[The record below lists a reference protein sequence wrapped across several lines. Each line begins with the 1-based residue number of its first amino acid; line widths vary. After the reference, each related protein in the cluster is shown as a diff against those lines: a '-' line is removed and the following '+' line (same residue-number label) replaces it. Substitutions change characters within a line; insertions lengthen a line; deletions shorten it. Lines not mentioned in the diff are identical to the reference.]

1 MAIKIKHSE
10 AVRGALRLSGE
21 SLPVNKALYL
31 RGWDTAEVIVNGEA
45 IKDTNGDAKTFP
57 RVIFDY
63 APLSDAEKG
72 AASLQI
78 KGSTGNFAAQVF
90 LTTLTRRVVSYESDN
105 RPVIIDHVG
114 RFVDVV
120 NSQPSVTEDFAKGMD
135 ALCKALLTEEAGTP
149 WKIIAVPVLKKDRNG
164 KLYPSQYYNMV
175 H

>member
-1 MAIKIKHSE
+1 MAIEIKHSE
-10 AVRGALRLSGE
+10 AVRGALHLRGE
-21 SLPVNKALYL
+21 SLPINEALYL
-31 RGWDTAEVIVNGEA
+31 RGWDTAEVIINGEV
-45 IKDTNGDAKTFP
+45 IKDANGDAKTFP

-78 KGSTGNFAAQVF
+78 NGDTSAAQVF
-90 LTTLTRRVVSYESDN
+90 LTTLTRRVVGYESDN

-135 ALCKALLTEEAGTP
+135 ALCKALLAEEAGTP
-149 WKIIAVPVLKKDRNG
+149 WKIIAIPVLKKDRNG

>member
-1 MAIKIKHSE
+1 MAIEIKHSE

-45 IKDTNGDAKTFP
+45 IKDANGDAKTFP
-57 RVIFDY
+57 RIILDY
-63 APLSDAEKG
+63 VPLTDAEKG
-72 AASLQI
+72 ADSLQI
-78 KGSTGNFAAQVF
+78 NGDTSRFAAQVF
-90 LTTLTRRVVSYESDN
+90 LTTLTRRVVCYESDN
-105 RPVIIDHVG
+105 RPIIIDHVG

-149 WKIIAVPVLKKDRNG
+149 WKIIAVPVLKKDVNG